1 MRRIYQ
7 SCLES
12 TLVLCIFSI
21 FNELLFYKNNILC
34 I

>member
-12 TLVLCIFSI
+12 TLVLCIFNI
-21 FNELLFYKNNILC
+21 FNELLFYPL
-34 I
+34 